1 MMPKKHRRDERWD
14 TYSMIRNAKSL
25 QRVVKELERHE
36 SESWTSDPLL
46 FQGSG
51 LAGSILLSLATE
63 IALKAWQC
71 RERKGAPDRTHDL
84 LRLFEG
90 LERETQELLQAK
102 MPGWPGIPEMSPF
115 TYGSLAELLWSHRD
129 SYTHWRYLHEKH
141 SAVFRNGELNQALTV
156 LLNAYG
162 KRWGGSAAE

>member
-1 MMPKKHRRDERWD
+1 MMPKKHPRDDHWD

-36 SESWTSDPLL
+36 SESCTSDSLL

-71 RERKGAPDRTHDL
+71 RERKDAPDRTHDL

-90 LERETQELLQAK
+90 LEPETQELLQAM
-102 MPGWPGIPEMSPF
+102 MPGWP
-115 TYGSLAELLWSHRD
+115 R
-129 SYTHWRYLHEKH
+129 
-141 SAVFRNGELNQALTV
+141 
-156 LLNAYG
+156 
-162 KRWGGSAAE
+162 GG